1 MPFLRNVHR
10 FFLLSATNM
19 IFEWIHLPVRVQES
33 LVAFWHASNIIDL
46 QIEAMGRMSL
56 DEGRRLRMYEW
67 SSLKHLSILWSSP
80 EQLWGSN
87 DPGSLPSPQLES
99 LTVGYFD
106 LNQIKHAALDI
117 SFVRRFSAALEIEE
131 DSFAVPNVQDLLA
144 RFQDTLEYLHLEML
158 LHMTAI
164 QFRRR
169 YNYFDL
175 YQCRN
180 LRVVHIGINMLQDLF
195 LFARLSPSVEEITL
209 EVSVK
214 SQIHSDCCK
223 WSMIDSSIGEQ
234 DLPLLLLVKLYIHVS
249 RDTNCSLA
257 ICECEDD
264 GSVNGVREEATRQM
278 PILYSKG
285 ILRVYAKP
293 RRTLWSNIR
302 SAS

>member
-1 MPFLRNVHR
+1 MLPQELWDLIIGHLDGDIPSLKSCALTSTAFRPSSQKGIFSRIYVSSISPSSFHGHTFEKLYTLLSSSPHIAPLITSFELSLHHESEESEFERIPLFLPFLRNVHR

-158 LHMTAI
+158 LHS
-164 QFRRR
+164 QPS
-169 YNYFDL
+169 
-175 YQCRN
+175 
-180 LRVVHIGINMLQDLF
+180 RVV
-195 LFARLSPSVEEITL
+195 
-209 EVSVK
+209 
-214 SQIHSDCCK
+214 
-223 WSMIDSSIGEQ
+223 SS
-234 DLPLLLLVKLYIHVS
+234 HF
-249 RDTNCSLA
+249 
-257 ICECEDD
+257 
-264 GSVNGVREEATRQM
+264 
-278 PILYSKG
+278 
-285 ILRVYAKP
+285 
-293 RRTLWSNIR
+293 
-302 SAS
+302 